1 MVRIYVRISAMVTV
15 IVVMRALLTLLIVV
29 RPRHLIRVF
38 AEIIMMDVI
47 AVLANQ
53 MVRLFVL

>member
-29 RPRHLIRVF
+29 RPRHLIRAF
-38 AEIIMMDVI
+38 AGIIMMDVI
-47 AVLANQ
+47 AVLDNQ
-53 MVRLFVL
+53 MAKLFVP